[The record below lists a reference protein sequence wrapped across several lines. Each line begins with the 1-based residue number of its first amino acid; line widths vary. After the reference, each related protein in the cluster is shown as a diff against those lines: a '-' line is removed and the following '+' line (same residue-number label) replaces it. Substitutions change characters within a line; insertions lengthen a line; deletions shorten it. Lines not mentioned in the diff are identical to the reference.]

1 MTSIQAGWLEQA
13 QAIVESVVLRRVDA
27 DTPLLESG
35 LVDSVL
41 AVEIVLRVEVEF
53 GVQLPPTEIAEHLA
67 SVSALAAF
75 IADHASNAGHR

>member
-1 MTSIQAGWLEQA
+1 MTSIQAGLLEQA
-13 QAIVESVVLRRVDA
+13 QAIVESLVLSRVEA

-67 SVSALAAF
+67 SVSGLAAF
-75 IADHASNAGHR
+75 IAEHASNAGQR